1 LTFRFVSFIFNLPI
15 VSCKHNSSI
24 WTLRCNVPFALH
36 LKHLVSLSGVGWDS
50 YLPFPSVWDSVLA
63 LGGSAFA

>member
-36 LKHLVSLSGVGWDS
+36 LKHLVSLSGVG
-50 YLPFPSVWDSVLA
+50 
-63 LGGSAFA
+63 